1 MPDMIRLFLF
11 ADMIPYGRVLSMLG
25 GDANLIQT
33 LTDMNVFF
41 QAKDESV
48 FGNVVYIGSLLSV
61 APVEDDTGT
70 CGYHADMDTH
80 IHTHTHAYTHTLTHT
95 HKRASVVIRC
105 RRLACEHTRTH
116 TITC

>member
-1 MPDMIRLFLF
+1 MIRLFLF
-11 ADMIPYGRVLSMLG
+11 ADMIPYDRVRSMLG
-25 GDANLIQT
+25 GDDNLIQT
-33 LTDMNVFF
+33 LIDMNVFF
-41 QAKDESV
+41 QAKDDSV

-80 IHTHTHAYTHTLTHT
+80 THTHSHT
-95 HKRASVVIRC
+95 KRASVVIRC

-116 TITC
+116 TITR